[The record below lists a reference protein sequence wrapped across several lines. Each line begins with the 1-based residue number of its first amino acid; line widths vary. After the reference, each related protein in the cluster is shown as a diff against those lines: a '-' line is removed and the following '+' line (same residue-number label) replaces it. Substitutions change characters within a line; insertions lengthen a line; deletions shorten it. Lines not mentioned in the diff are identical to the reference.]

1 MTLYECIEQEY
12 GLPTISN
19 RELFGIPEADQ
30 NLAQILGIE
39 IGPPVLTVEMLSFTY
54 KGRPYEY
61 RISYFNIGDQKL
73 FRELM

>member
-19 RELFGIPEADQ
+19 HELFGIPEADQ
-30 NLAQILGIE
+30 NLDQIMEIE
-39 IGPPVLTVEMLSFTY
+39 IGPPVLRVEMVSFTY